1 MTPVNTAAAVLPDR
15 QDEAEDGMND
25 IRIAEPNWQLLGDV
39 VRKILTRTT
48 ADYLN
53 RKDA

>member
-1 MTPVNTAAAVLPDR
+1 MKPIATAAAVLPGC
-15 QDEAEDGMND
+15 QDEAENGTSD
-25 IRIAEPNWQLLGDV
+25 IRTSEPNWQLLGDV
-39 VRKILTRTT
+39 VRKILTQTT